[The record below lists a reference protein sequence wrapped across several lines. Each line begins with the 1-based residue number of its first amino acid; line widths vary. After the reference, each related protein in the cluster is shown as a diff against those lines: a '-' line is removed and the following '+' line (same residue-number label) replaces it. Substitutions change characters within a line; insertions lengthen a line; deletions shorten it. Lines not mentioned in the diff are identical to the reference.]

1 MDKKRLRGFE
11 VVKAYEAADIH
22 LPKRKTAASA
32 GYDIEAAE
40 AVDLPPHQVT
50 LVPTGLKAYMQ
61 KDEYLGIHIR
71 SSIAVKMQLSCINSQ
86 GIIDADYYNNPDNE
100 GHIMVPLVNHSDVAL
115 HIGKG
120 IRIAQGIFYKYLTAD
135 DDAAGSGAARTG
147 GFGSTGEK

>member
-1 MDKKRLRGFE
+1 
-11 VVKAYEAADIH
+11 
-22 LPKRKTAASA
+22 
-32 GYDIEAAE
+32 
-40 AVDLPPHQVT
+40 
-50 LVPTGLKAYMQ
+50 MQ

-100 GHIMVPLVNHSDVAL
+100 GHIMVPLVNHSDVAV